1 MKAKPPRT
9 DLHRAFALEMA
20 GSKNS
25 ARELYE
31 RLGADGDPTTRTAR
45 LRLAQT
51 HVTGGDPAAAIGIL
65 ERQVEQDSA
74 ADAWAEVSIR
84 HELSARRLE
93 AGRVAEAME
102 LLESTALSPTAPEP
116 ILAGRLTLLA
126 RLPDEVTMSLSPE
139 DRHRLLSI
147 QRERALAGEVA
158 PLLAT
163 LAALVERDEL
173 RPPDFEELAS
183 EALALLSS
191 RPGEEFPVG
200 IRAGLGPR
208 AWRPLRRIAQACTA
222 RRHHDLALC
231 AWTLLRR
238 SLRTHRGNRD
248 ASTLA
253 AVIGRA
259 RSLVALGEPRS
270 GHRLLREVLRIAE
283 HERLDGIARSARI
296 YLVASLR
303 REGGRAARREAA
315 TIERAAQR

>member
-1 MKAKPPRT
+1 MKPSAPRA
-9 DLHRAFALEMA
+9 DLHRALALEMA
-20 GSKNS
+20 GSKDS
-25 ARELYE
+25 VREHYE
-31 RLGADGDPTTRTAR
+31 RLAADRGATARTAR

-51 HVTGGDPAAAIGIL
+51 HVTGGDLAAAIGIL

-84 HELSARRLE
+84 HELGARRLE

-102 LLESTALSPTAPEP
+102 LLESTALSPAAPEP
-116 ILAGRLTLLA
+116 ILAGRLALLA
-126 RLPDEVTMSLSPE
+126 RLPDEAAMGLSPE
-139 DRHRLLSI
+139 DRHRLLRM
-147 QRERALAGEVA
+147 QRARAQGGEVA

-173 RPPDFEELAS
+173 RSPEFEELAS

-191 RPGEEFPVG
+191 RPGDGSPVG
-200 IRAGLGPR
+200 TRAALGPKTW
-208 AWRPLRRIAQACTA
+208 APLRRIAQACTA
-222 RRHHDLALC
+222 RKHHDLALC

-259 RSLVALGEPRS
+259 RSLIALGEPRA
-270 GHRLLREVLRIAE
+270 GHRLLRETLRIAE
-283 HERLDGIARSARI
+283 HEGLDGIARSARI

-303 REGGRAARREAA
+303 RAGGRAARREADA
-315 TIERAAQR
+315 IERAAQR